1 MRNSFK
7 TVSTGLDLD
16 SYPMKLWAKAKKY
29 GIWNPADI
37 DLSED
42 KKHWANLS
50 DLERLFIA
58 RIVTQFQAGEE
69 AVTLDLLPLIMA
81 IAKEGRV
88 EEEIYLT
95 SFLWEEAK
103 HMEGFT
109 RIINEV
115 IGEAVF
121 TEAKK
126 DALVPA
132 YQTIFYEVL
141 PETMNK
147 LITDPSPENMARA
160 SVTYNMIIEGVLA
173 ETGYLAFHQTLSANN
188 IMPGMV
194 DFTAKLKQDES
205 RHIAYGI
212 FLLSRLISENGP
224 SVWEAVQ
231 DQMQKM
237 MVLAAAQIQQGDDLY
252 DDNNLPFGIPKGA
265 FTAYAQDQFMKRFA
279 RIERARNQT
288 LVEIQEEAMSEA

>member
-1 MRNSFK
+1 MRTSFK
-7 TVSTGLDLD
+7 TVTKGLDFD
-16 SYPMKLWAKAKKY
+16 SFPMKLWAKAKKY
-29 GIWNPADI
+29 GIWDPAAI
-37 DLSED
+37 DFTQD
-42 KKHWANLS
+42 KKDWDNLNHS
-50 DLERLFIA
+50 EQLFIA
-58 RIVTQFQAGEE
+58 RVVTQFQAGEE

-81 IAKEGRV
+81 VAKEGRL
-88 EEEIYLT
+88 EEEMFLT

-103 HMEGFT
+103 HVEGFS
-109 RIINEV
+109 RFIQEV
-115 IGEAVF
+115 IGEEMFA
-121 TEAKK
+121 EARK

-132 YQTIFYEVL
+132 YQTLFYEAL
-141 PETMNK
+141 PNALNALT
-147 LITDPSPENMARA
+147 TDASPENMARA

-173 ETGYLAFHQTLSANN
+173 ETGYLTFNKVLEANN

-194 DFTAKLKQDES
+194 YFTAKLKQDES

-224 SVWEAVQ
+224 SVWAAVE

-237 MVLAAAQIQQGDDLY
+237 MVLAAAQVQQGNDLY
-252 DDNNLPFGIPKGA
+252 DTLPFGLEKDA

-288 LVEIQEEAMSEA
+288 LAEIHAEAIAV

>member
-1 MRNSFK
+1 MRTSFK
-7 TVSTGLDLD
+7 TVSKGLDFD

-29 GIWNPADI
+29 GIWDPAAI
-37 DLSED
+37 DFSQD
-42 KKHWANLS
+42 QKDWAQL
-50 DLERLFIA
+50 DHLHQLFIA

-88 EEEIYLT
+88 EEEMFLT

-103 HMEGFT
+103 HVEGFN
-109 RIINEV
+109 RFINQV
-115 IGEAVF
+115 IGEEMF

-141 PETMNK
+141 PATLNQ
-147 LITDPSPENMARA
+147 LTTDASPENMARA

-173 ETGYLAFHQTLSANN
+173 ETGYLAFHQTLEANK

-194 DFTAKLKQDES
+194 EFTAKLKQDES

-224 SVWEAVQ
+224 SVWNAVQ
-231 DQMQKM
+231 DQMQKVM
-237 MVLAAAQIQQGDDLY
+237 MLAAAQIQQGDDLY
-252 DDNNLPFGIPKGA
+252 DDNNMPFGLTKGA

-279 RIERARNQT
+279 RLERARNQT
-288 LVEIQEEAMSEA
+288 LEEIHAEALV

>member
-1 MRNSFK
+1 MRTSFK
-7 TVSTGLDLD
+7 TVAKGLDFD

-29 GIWNPADI
+29 GVWDPAAI
-37 DLSED
+37 DFSQD
-42 KKHWANLS
+42 KKDWAKLTH
-50 DLERLFIA
+50 LEKIFIA

-81 IAKEGRV
+81 VAKEGRI
-88 EEEIYLT
+88 EEEMFLT

-103 HMEGFT
+103 HIEGFS
-109 RIINEV
+109 RFIKEV
-115 IGEAVF
+115 IGEEIFA
-121 TEAKK
+121 EARQ

-132 YQTIFYEVL
+132 YQTIFYEIL
-141 PETMNK
+141 PETLNK
-147 LITDPSPENMARA
+147 LTADASPENMARA

-188 IMPGMV
+188 IMPGMTE
-194 DFTAKLKQDES
+194 FAAKLKQDES

-224 SVWEAVQ
+224 SVWDAVQ

-237 MVLAAAQIQQGDDLY
+237 MVLAVMQVQQGDDLY
-252 DDNNLPFGIPKGA
+252 EGDILPFGLKKGA
-265 FTAYAQDQFMKRFA
+265 LTAYAQDQFMKRFA
-279 RIERARNQT
+279 RIERARTQT
-288 LVEIQEEAMSEA
+288 LDEIHAEALVG

>member
-1 MRNSFK
+1 MRTSFK
-7 TVSTGLDLD
+7 TVAKGLDFD

-29 GIWNPADI
+29 GIWDPAAI
-37 DLSED
+37 DFSQD
-42 KKHWANLS
+42 QKDWAKL
-50 DLERLFIA
+50 DHLHQLFIA

-81 IAKEGRV
+81 VAKEGRI
-88 EEEIYLT
+88 EEELFLT

-103 HMEGFT
+103 HVEGFN
-109 RIINEV
+109 RFINEV
-115 IGEAVF
+115 IGEKMF

-132 YQTIFYEVL
+132 YKTIFYEIL
-141 PETMNK
+141 PETLNQ
-147 LITDPSPENMARA
+147 LTTDASPENMARA

-173 ETGYLAFHQTLSANN
+173 ETGYLAFHQTLEANN
-188 IMPGMV
+188 ILPGMTE
-194 DFTAKLKQDES
+194 FTAKLKQDES

-237 MVLAAAQIQQGDDLY
+237 MTLAIAQVEQGDDLY
-252 DDNNLPFGIPKGA
+252 EGDTLPFGLPKGG

-288 LVEIQEEAMSEA
+288 LEEIR

>member
-1 MRNSFK
+1 MRKSFK
-7 TVSTGLDLD
+7 TVATGLDLD

-37 DLSED
+37 DFSED
-42 KKHWANLS
+42 KKHWASLS

-141 PETMNK
+141 PETMNT

-237 MVLAAAQIQQGDDLY
+237 MVLAVAQIQQGDDLY
-252 DDNNLPFGIPKGA
+252 DDNNLPFGVSKGA
-265 FTAYAQDQFMKRFA
+265 FVAYAQDQFMKRFA
-279 RIERARNQT
+279 RIERAKTQT
-288 LVEIQEEAMSEA
+288 LVEINAEAMTEA

>member
-1 MRNSFK
+1 MRTSFK
-7 TVSTGLDLD
+7 TVAKGLDFD
-16 SYPMKLWAKAKKY
+16 SYPMRLWAKAKKY
-29 GIWNPADI
+29 GIWDPAAI
-37 DLSED
+37 DFTQD
-42 KKHWANLS
+42 KKDWAKLNH
-50 DLERLFIA
+50 LEQLFIA
-58 RIVTQFQAGEE
+58 RVVTQFQAGEE

-81 IAKEGRV
+81 VAKEGRI
-88 EEEIYLT
+88 EEEMFLT

-103 HMEGFT
+103 HVEGFS
-109 RIINEV
+109 RFINEV
-115 IGEAVF
+115 IGPDMF
-121 TEAKK
+121 NEAKK

-141 PETMNK
+141 PECLNK
-147 LITDPSPENMARA
+147 LTTDASPENMARA

-173 ETGYLAFHQTLSANN
+173 ETGYLAFHQTLEANK
-188 IMPGMV
+188 ILPGMME
-194 DFTAKLKQDES
+194 FTAKLKQDES

-224 SVWEAVQ
+224 AVWKVVE

-237 MVLAAAQIQQGDDLY
+237 MTLAIAQVQQGDDLY
-252 DDNNLPFGIPKGA
+252 EDDNMPFGLQKGD

-288 LVEIQEEAMSEA
+288 LEEIHAEALV

>member
-1 MRNSFK
+1 MRTSFK
-7 TVSTGLDLD
+7 TVNKGLDFD
-16 SYPMKLWAKAKKY
+16 SFPMKLWAKAKKY
-29 GIWNPADI
+29 GIWDPAAI
-37 DLSED
+37 DFTQD
-42 KKHWANLS
+42 KKDWDQLS
-50 DLERLFIA
+50 HLHQLFIA

-88 EEEIYLT
+88 EEEMFLT

-103 HMEGFT
+103 HVEGFS
-109 RIINEV
+109 RFIKEV
-115 IGEAVF
+115 IGEEMFA
-121 TEAKK
+121 EAKK

-132 YQTIFYEVL
+132 YKTIFYEVL
-141 PETMNK
+141 PDTLNA
-147 LITDPSPENMARA
+147 LTTDASPENMARA

-173 ETGYLAFHQTLSANN
+173 ETGYLAFNSTLEANN

-194 DFTAKLKQDES
+194 EFTAKLKQDES

-224 SVWEAVQ
+224 SVWQAVE

-237 MVLAAAQIQQGDDLY
+237 MVLAAAQVQQGDDLY
-252 DDNNLPFGIPKGA
+252 DDNNMPFGLVKGA
-265 FTAYAQDQFMKRFA
+265 FGAYAQDQFMKRFA
-279 RIERARNQT
+279 RIQRARTQT
-288 LVEIQEEAMSEA
+288 LAEIHAEAVAV

>member
-1 MRNSFK
+1 MRTSFK
-7 TVSTGLDLD
+7 TVAKGLDFD
-16 SYPMKLWAKAKKY
+16 SYPMRLWAKAKKY
-29 GIWNPADI
+29 GIWDPAAI
-37 DLSED
+37 DFTQD
-42 KKHWANLS
+42 KKDWAEL
-50 DLERLFIA
+50 DHLQQLFIA

-81 IAKEGRV
+81 VAKEGRI
-88 EEEIYLT
+88 EEEMFLT

-103 HMEGFT
+103 HIEGFS
-109 RIINEV
+109 RFINEV
-115 IGEAVF
+115 IGPEMFA
-121 TEAKK
+121 EAKK

-141 PETMNK
+141 PECLNK
-147 LITDPSPENMARA
+147 LTIDASPENMARA

-173 ETGYLAFHQTLSANN
+173 ETGYLAFHQTLEANN
-188 IMPGMV
+188 ILPGMTE
-194 DFTAKLKQDES
+194 FTAKLKQDES

-237 MVLAAAQIQQGDDLY
+237 MTLAVAQVEQGDDLY
-252 DDNNLPFGIPKGA
+252 EDDNMPFGLKKGG

-288 LVEIQEEAMSEA
+288 LEEIHAEALV

>member
-1 MRNSFK
+1 MRTSFK
-7 TVSTGLDLD
+7 TVAKGLDFD
-16 SYPMKLWAKAKKY
+16 SYPMRLWAKAKKY
-29 GIWNPADI
+29 GIWDPAAI
-37 DLSED
+37 DFTQD
-42 KKHWANLS
+42 KKDWAK
-50 DLERLFIA
+50 LEHLQQLFIA

-81 IAKEGRV
+81 VAKEGRI
-88 EEEIYLT
+88 EEEMFLT

-103 HMEGFT
+103 HVEGFS
-109 RIINEV
+109 RFINEV
-115 IGEAVF
+115 IGPDMFA
-121 TEAKK
+121 EAKK

-141 PETMNK
+141 PECLNK
-147 LITDPSPENMARA
+147 LTTDASPENMARA

-173 ETGYLAFHQTLSANN
+173 ETGYLAFHQTLEANN
-188 IMPGMV
+188 ILPGMTE
-194 DFTAKLKQDES
+194 FTAKLKQDES

-237 MVLAAAQIQQGDDLY
+237 MALAVAQVEQGDDLY
-252 DDNNLPFGIPKGA
+252 EGDTLPFGLPKGG

-288 LVEIQEEAMSEA
+288 LEEIHAEALV